1 MPDYREVTIQMD
13 YDSGE
18 ARVWCAKRTV
28 EGRLRRLGWTLT
40 SEQAGGTWWKG
51 PLKGISFRSLSSVCA
66 QKPRR
71 PIPAALAKR
80 NAERRKPPVE

>member
-13 YDSGE
+13 YDSKV
-18 ARVWCAKRTV
+18 AHVWCAPRTI
-28 EGRLRRLGWTLT
+28 EGKLARLGWECV
-40 SEQAGGTWWKG
+40 SKQAGGTWWKG

-66 QKPRR
+66 QKRSR

-80 NAERRKPPVE
+80 NAERRKPPV